1 MMPIFKKTYNAGGFR
16 IKVAADE
23 RYFIKL
29 LDDYFWTELPPSNS
43 SSLRVTFNISSREIP
58 VNLKKSGKKLIPY
71 ENSLIDVPRRT
82 IYNYCPEAPY
92 PEQVGIL
99 FRPLS
104 CLMIYMG
111 YYPLHG
117 ALSRAERDF
126 VAVMG
131 PSRCGKSTLS
141 GRLALNGFS
150 LLCDDCFFVRK
161 TTDGFKIIPFYKRL
175 NVKNISDQRIF
186 RSGFGKSRSVK
197 AFYNAKR
204 FTVIFPNYSLKH
216 KTGLRPL
223 TRKEGALRLI
233 GGNLALET
241 GQPDNETS
249 KKKMLQCLMQFKK
262 GSDFF
267 ELTYRDR
274 HLQKACS
281 DICRVLGKRY
291 EPKRQKR
298 K

>member
-1 MMPIFKKTYNAGGFR
+1 MSIFKKTYHAGGFR
-16 IKVAADE
+16 IAIVADD

-29 LDDYFWTELPPSNS
+29 LDDYFWTELPQ
-43 SSLRVTFNISSREIP
+43 LRLSPLRITINISSREMP
-58 VNLKKSGKKLIPY
+58 VNLKKYGKKLTPY

-82 IYNYCPEAPY
+82 IYTYCPDAPY

-104 CLMIYMG
+104 CLMICLG
-111 YYPLHG
+111 YYPMHG
-117 ALSRAERDF
+117 ALSQAGRDF
-126 VAVMG
+126 VAIMG

-141 GRLALNGFS
+141 GHLALNGFS

-161 TTDGFKIIPFYKRL
+161 IADGFKIIPFYKRL
-175 NVKNISDQRIF
+175 NVKNISDQKIF
-186 RSGFGKSRSVK
+186 RSGFGKSQSVK

-204 FTVIFPNYSLKH
+204 FTVIFPDYSAKR
-216 KTGLRPL
+216 KTRLSPV

-233 GGNLALET
+233 GGNMALET

-249 KKKMLQCLMQFKK
+249 KKKMLQCLMQFEK
-262 GSDFF
+262 GSDLFK
-267 ELTYRDR
+267 LTYRDSYLR
-274 HLQKACS
+274 KACS

-291 EPKRQKR
+291 KPEQQKG